1 MSPLILPGKAIMSTI
16 IAVHIAAATLS
27 VILGTA
33 VLLAEKG
40 TPRHKWLGRLWTV
53 AILATALSSFD
64 IRELN
69 PGHFS
74 WVHGLSLLTFVS
86 VGRAIWAIRRG
97 NVHGHQLAM
106 RGSFI
111 GLVMAGIAAVATPH
125 RVLNI
130 IMTGWMA

>member
-1 MSPLILPGKAIMSTI
+1 MPAI
-16 IAVHIAAATLS
+16 IAAHIATATLS

-33 VLLAEKG
+33 VLLAKKG
-40 TPRHKWLGRLWTV
+40 TPRHKWLGRLWAVTMF
-53 AILATALSSFD
+53 ATALSSFD

-74 WVHGLSLLTFVS
+74 WVHALSLLTIVS
-86 VGRAIWAIRRG
+86 VGRAIWAIRQG
-97 NVHGHQLAM
+97 NVRGHQLAM

-125 RVLNI
+125 RLLNLI
-130 IMTGWMA
+130 VTGWIA

>member
-1 MSPLILPGKAIMSTI
+1 MPAI
-16 IAVHIAAATLS
+16 IAAHIATATLS

-40 TPRHKWLGRLWTV
+40 TPRHKWLGRLWAVTMF
-53 AILATALSSFD
+53 ATALSSFD

-74 WVHGLSLLTFVS
+74 WVHALSLLTIVS
-86 VGRAIWAIRRG
+86 VGRAIWAIRQG
-97 NVHGHQLAM
+97 NVRGHQLAM

-111 GLVMAGIAAVATPH
+111 GLAIAGIAAVATPH
-125 RVLNI
+125 RLLNLI
-130 IMTGWMA
+130 VMGWIA

>member
-1 MSPLILPGKAIMSTI
+1 MPAI
-16 IAVHIAAATLS
+16 IAAHIASATLS
-27 VILGTA
+27 VILGST

-40 TPRHKWLGRLWTV
+40 TVRHKWLGRLWAV
-53 AILATALSSFD
+53 AMFATALSSFD

-86 VGRAIWAIRRG
+86 VGRAIWAIRQG
-97 NVHGHQLAM
+97 NVRGHQLAM

-111 GLVMAGIAAVATPH
+111 GLVVAGIAAAATPH
-125 RVLNI
+125 RLLNI
-130 IMTGWMA
+130 IVTGWIA

>member
-1 MSPLILPGKAIMSTI
+1 MPAI
-16 IAVHIAAATLS
+16 IAVHIATAALS
-27 VILGTA
+27 VILGIT

-40 TPRHKWLGRLWTV
+40 TARHKWLGRLW
-53 AILATALSSFD
+53 AAAMFATALSSFD

-86 VGRAIWAIRRG
+86 VGRAIWAIRQG
-97 NVHGHQLAM
+97 NVLGHQLAM

-111 GLVMAGIAAVATPH
+111 GLVVAGIAAVATPH
-125 RVLNI
+125 RLLNI
-130 IMTGWMA
+130 IVTGWIA

>member
-1 MSPLILPGKAIMSTI
+1 MSTA

-33 VLLAEKG
+33 VLLTDKG
-40 TPRHKWLGRLWTV
+40 TPRHKWLGRLWV
-53 AILATALSSFD
+53 AAMFATTLSSFD

-86 VGRAIWAIRRG
+86 LGRAIWAIRQG

-111 GLVMAGIAAVATPH
+111 GLVLAGIAAVATPH
-125 RVLNI
+125 RLLNI
-130 IMTGWMA
+130 VVTGWIA

>member
-1 MSPLILPGKAIMSTI
+1 MPAV
-16 IAVHIAAATLS
+16 IAFHIATATLS
-27 VILGTA
+27 VILGSA
-33 VLLAEKG
+33 VLVAEKG
-40 TPRHKWLGRLWTV
+40 TLRHKWLGRLWSI
-53 AILATALSSFD
+53 AILVTALSSFD

-97 NVHGHQLAM
+97 DVRGHQRAM

-111 GLVMAGIAAVATPH
+111 GLIVAGLAAVATPH
-125 RVLNI
+125 RLLNVLV
-130 IMTGWMA
+130 TGWFA

>member
-1 MSPLILPGKAIMSTI
+1 MSTA

-27 VILGTA
+27 VILGAA
-33 VLLAEKG
+33 VLLTEKG
-40 TPRHKWLGRLWTV
+40 TPRHKWLGRLW
-53 AILATALSSFD
+53 AAAMFATTLSSFD

-86 VGRAIWAIRRG
+86 VGRAIWAIRQG
-97 NVHGHQLAM
+97 NVRGHQLAM

-111 GLVMAGIAAVATPH
+111 GLVLAGIAAVATPH

-130 IMTGWMA
+130 IVTGWIA

>member
-1 MSPLILPGKAIMSTI
+1 MSTA

-40 TPRHKWLGRLWTV
+40 TPRHKWLGRLW
-53 AILATALSSFD
+53 AAAMFATTLSSFD

-74 WVHGLSLLTFVS
+74 WVHLLSLLTFVS
-86 VGRAIWAIRRG
+86 LGRAIWAIRQG
-97 NVHGHQLAM
+97 NVRGHQRAM

-111 GLVMAGIAAVATPH
+111 GLVLAGMAAVATPH
-125 RVLNI
+125 RVLNLI
-130 IMTGWMA
+130 VTGWIA